1 VPEPGNDPSVPSLP
15 DPNGEQPAP
24 RPIIDT
30 TKSDASRFLEQSTFG
45 PTSTEVARVMSLGVD
60 AYLDEQFAKPRTGYM
75 GFKRT
80 AYSPASD
87 CINLQNAPTSSS
99 SLCSRDNYTLFE
111 IQRQFFANAMNG
123 EDQLRQ
129 RMAFAL
135 SQIFVVSGTEVKQ
148 AYVMSTYQNLL
159 LDDAFGNFRD
169 LIEHVTVHPAMGM
182 YLDMLNNDKAN
193 VQTGA
198 KPNENYAREFL
209 QLFTIGTAQ
218 LNADGTVQTDA
229 EGDPLPTFSQEDVQA
244 LARVFTGWTYS
255 VWPGQTSRWVN
266 PPKLY
271 GTLAPIESHH
281 DTDSKTVLGTT
292 MSAGQNAQAD
302 LDQALDI
309 IFAHPNVG
317 PFIATRLIQHF
328 VTSNPSAG
336 YVARVASAFNDNGAG
351 VRGDLRAVVRAILL
365 DSEARGSSKSDSNYG
380 KLKEP
385 ALFMTGFL
393 RALGG
398 KSDGVFLRSQSAAM
412 GQDIF
417 TAPSV
422 FNYYSPLQRVGDGSL
437 LAPEFGIHNGV
448 SALARIDFVYQLV
461 YANGAAAEPTVINSI
476 GTSLSFDDAAS
487 VFAEAQ
493 VGSEF
498 DSRMMFGKL
507 SDASYKTVSTAL
519 AAFAPEDIQ
528 GRARA
533 AAYVLGVSA
542 QYQVQ
547 R

>member
-1 VPEPGNDPSVPSLP
+1 MPETGNNPSNPIPPEPNDPSP
-15 DPNGEQPAP
+15 P
-24 RPIIDT
+24 RTIIDT
-30 TKSDASRFLEQSTFG
+30 TKGDASRFLEQSSFG
-45 PTSTEVARVMSLGVD
+45 PTPAELSKVMSLGIER
-60 AYLDEQFAKPRTGYM
+60 YLDQQFAKPRTGYM

-80 AYSPASD
+80 AYTAASD
-87 CINLQNAPTSSS
+87 CINLPSAPTSES
-99 SLCSRDNYTLFE
+99 SLCARDNYTLFE

-148 AYVMSTYQNLL
+148 AYVMSTYQNML
-159 LDDAFGNFRD
+159 LDNAFGNFRD
-169 LIEHVTVHPAMGM
+169 LIEHVSVHPAMGM

-193 VQTGA
+193 GQTGA

-218 LNADGTVQTDA
+218 LNLDGSVRTSGD
-229 EGDPLPTFSQEDVQA
+229 GDPLPAFTQEDVQA

-281 DTDSKTVLGTT
+281 DTDAKTVLGVA
-292 MSAGQNAQAD
+292 MPAGQKAQAD

-309 IFAHPNVG
+309 AFAHSNVG

-328 VTSNPSAG
+328 VTSNPSPA
-336 YVARVASAFNDNGAG
+336 YVASIAAVFNDNGAG
-351 VRGDLRAVVRAILL
+351 VRGDLQAVLRAILL
-365 DSEARGSSKSDSNYG
+365 HAEARGSSKADSNYG
-380 KLKEP
+380 KLKDP

-398 KSDGVFLRSQSAAM
+398 RSDGVFLRAQSASM

-437 LAPEFGIHNGV
+437 VGPEFGIYNGA

-461 YANGAAAEPTVINSI
+461 YANGVPADATVTNSI

-487 VFAEAQ
+487 VFANPEL
-493 VGSEF
+493 VSEF
-498 DSRMMFGKL
+498 DSRLMFGKL
-507 SDASYKTVSTAL
+507 SDASYKTMSDAL
-519 AAFAPEDIQ
+519 ATFAPDDVQ